1 MHAHSESEIRKS
13 FLNCSKG
20 AAQRLAVPKDLD
32 QIDWDAQIILG
43 WTDPKSPKAAYL
55 VVETDDGLRGLVM
68 EKSTLKGNGG
78 ARMCQLCLTLHTST
92 GVSMFSI
99 QRSKSAKDR
108 YSSVG
113 TYICT
118 DLACSDYTVGRHKPD
133 GVRQMEETL
142 SLEERSQRTL
152 ENAQGL
158 VQRVAQSLGR

>member
-1 MHAHSESEIRKS
+1 M
-13 FLNCSKG
+13 
-20 AAQRLAVPKDLD
+20 
-32 QIDWDAQIILG
+32 
-43 WTDPKSPKAAYL
+43 
-55 VVETDDGLRGLVM
+55 VETDDGLRGLVM

-113 TYICT
+113 TYICS
-118 DLACSDYTVGRHKPD
+118 DLACSDYTLGRRKPD

-142 SLEERSQRTL
+142 SVEERSQRTL
-152 ENAQGL
+152 ANAQGL
-158 VQRVAQSLGR
+158 VQRVAQSLGK